1 MNPLD
6 LLDLFL
12 PLPKANDK
20 KKFIFESMKYC
31 LRNNIISEEMS
42 TDRVWDELDIKIV
55 DYDEKVYFR
64 DSVTDHW
71 DFKFKKV
78 ILPEGWKMIAHGHDE
93 NDGMN
98 PQFLI
103 VDYGTEPHKMK
114 SGILPYFAHIGGVN
128 ITNWYDRTVY

>member
-1 MNPLD
+1 MNPLY
-6 LLDLFL
+6 LLDLPL
-12 PLPKANDK
+12 PLPKSDDK

-42 TDRVWDELDIKIV
+42 TDRVWGELDIKVV
-55 DYDEKVYFR
+55 DYEEKIYFR
-64 DSVTDHW
+64 NSITDYW
-71 DFKFKKV
+71 NFKFKKV

-103 VDYGTEPHKMK
+103 VDYNIKSPKMK
-114 SGILPYFAHIGGVN
+114 SGILPYFTHMGGVD
-128 ITNWYDRTVY
+128 ITGWYDRTIY